1 MTPVNQVAD
10 PDLMNN
16 RFVATTIFNHNLSGK
31 AGSGSFEPIRR
42 AHRNCAL
49 AVETYVNLYAL
60 CGKNKCP
67 IRRVW
72 QL

>member
-31 AGSGSFEPIRR
+31 AGSESFEPIRR
-42 AHRNCAL
+42 AHRNCAI
-49 AVETYVNLYAL
+49 AVETYVNLYAYVVKKQTKPEGFNL
-60 CGKNKCP
+60 
-67 IRRVW
+67 
-72 QL
+72 